1 MTQHVVRI
9 PWRHNDTISRWDDVC
24 VWAIEQF
31 GLPGERYTTHPV
43 EDYMDFVFENSKD
56 AVHFKRKW
64 L

>member
-43 EDYMDFVFENSKD
+43 KDHMDFVFESSQD
-56 AVHFKRKW
+56 AVYFTLKW